1 MILSGN
7 ARTRPHHAATLI
19 EENYTSTLYYTDQKK
34 WHDKNEA
41 ILGHPF
47 EEASLILAT
56 YNLKAVIIPSTKGG
70 ATSTFDEAYDFV
82 QFLHLHPMKHV
93 ILVTDSFHTARA
105 HYAFR
110 KILDLNGFKTI
121 KLEMAAA
128 PNTKFNENNWWKSEA
143 GISAYILEPIKFLF
157 YLFHSTNTTLIKEN

>member
-7 ARTRPHHAATLI
+7 ARTRPHQAALLMQKH
-19 EENYTSTLYYTDQKK
+19 YAQKLYYTDQRL
-34 WHDKNEA
+34 WHGKNEA

-47 EEASLILAT
+47 DRAEAILAS
-56 YNLKAVIIPSTKGG
+56 YNLEAVIIPSTKGG

-82 QFLHLHPMKHV
+82 QFLQTHPMHHV

-110 KILDLNGFKTI
+110 KILDLNGFEKLQ
-121 KLEMAAA
+121 LEMSAA
-128 PNTKFNENNWWKSEA
+128 PNALFNETNWWRSEQ
-143 GISAYILEPIKFLF
+143 GLSAYILEPVKFLF
-157 YLFHSTNTTLIKEN
+157 YLFHTSNTTLVTEN